1 MNNQLIRMQRL
12 AGLITEGEE
21 RRLKEKIRPLT
32 VTINGVEKE
41 VAEYEMGDVNR
52 GPENAFIQSIFWA
65 DGTEATEEELDSIS
79 SDDTYELLIAQGDGG
94 STFGGRSLGENQ
106 AENAVYTA
114 TYDND
119 FGTFIDDLAH
129 VVGSDNNVEMGPVP
143 ITLTPNQ
150 FNAWDEFGY
159 DKYWN
164 HIPDGQPFK
173 ITGDTE
179 GLAAHPS
186 LKNYTFVKNGNVIKG
201 DPNG

>member
-21 RRLKEKIRPLT
+21 KSLNKNNRL
-32 VTINGVEKE
+32 N
-41 VAEYEMGDVNR
+41 
-52 GPENAFIQSIFWA
+52 
-65 DGTEATEEELDSIS
+65 
-79 SDDTYELLIAQGDGG
+79 
-94 STFGGRSLGENQ
+94 
-106 AENAVYTA
+106 ENAVYTA